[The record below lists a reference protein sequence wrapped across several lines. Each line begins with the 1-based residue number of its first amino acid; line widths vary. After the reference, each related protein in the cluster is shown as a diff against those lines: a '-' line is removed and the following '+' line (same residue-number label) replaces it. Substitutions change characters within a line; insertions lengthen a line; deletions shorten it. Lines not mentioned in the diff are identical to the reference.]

1 MQKRS
6 RRLSSLISHL
16 SSLQRKTVSRF
27 TLIELLVVIAII
39 AILAA
44 MLMPALQQARD
55 SAKSADCVSKLKQV
69 GLAVAGYCDQNDGF
83 FMPPA
88 MDNGSYALG
97 YATFDVAWRNSWYD
111 VLAKYMKIPELNNS
125 KRSKAKSPVYCHAF
139 GGYDSLNADMVGKPG
154 NGWGVN
160 VYGWKYGMNM
170 RLLSHYDPRNSAA
183 SYSVVK
189 REGIRKP
196 SALFQMADCAAARCV
211 GPASTWTANLV
222 SQISPRHNGKGNLLF
237 FDGHTG
243 SGDPTQMPAGHWT
256 WLYKKNIWDI

>member
-1 MQKRS
+1 MKHVDS
-6 RRLSSLISHL
+6 HPISSLISHL
-16 SSLQRKTVSRF
+16 SSLQRKTARRF

-44 MLMPALQQARD
+44 MLMPALQRARD
-55 SAKSADCVSKLKQV
+55 SAKGADCVSKLKQV

-88 MDNGSYALG
+88 LDNSSYAYG
-97 YATFDVAWRNSWYD
+97 YEGFAQPWDNSWYD

-125 KRSKAKSPVYCHAF
+125 KMSKAKSPVYCHAF
-139 GGYDSLNADMVGKPG
+139 GGYDSLNADMVSKPG

-160 VYGWKYGMNM
+160 VYGWKYGMNW
-170 RLLSHYDPRNSAA
+170 RLLRHYDPRRTAF
-183 SYSVVK
+183 SVVK

-196 SALFQMADCAAARCV
+196 GSIFQMADCASARCV
-211 GPASTWTANLV
+211 GPADDWTDYIV

-243 SGDPTQMPAGHWT
+243 SGDPVTMPAGHWT
-256 WLYKKNIWDI
+256 WDYKKNIWDI